1 MNNFSGKEEIIRS
14 LRPVV
19 SDFKFVAVNDKVLDE
34 FCSRIR
40 PKHIPHPDWNAP
52 VIYGGLDETGID
64 YFLVMNSINFCFWGD
79 PKWTVEYRGRSYDG
93 AFGMFAAL
101 TRALEEGHPIYDGAY
116 LAKLSKTDL
125 AHILRGN
132 VPIPLLEPRLGIL
145 RDIGR
150 GLAGRWGGRFSRMV
164 AEVGGSAVALV
175 GLLTEQFPSFNDS
188 VPWGEGRLI
197 FHKRAQLAPAMINER
212 WRGKGIGA
220 FRDIDRLTVSADYKL
235 PQVLR
240 RTGILE
246 YVPSLAQRIDENRRI
261 PANSREEIEIRAA
274 TIMAGE
280 MMREK
285 IARTIPSITSQDVD
299 RFLWL
304 VGQTKT
310 GNEKPYHKTL
320 TTAY

>member
-1 MNNFSGKEEIIRS
+1 M
-14 LRPVV
+14 
-19 SDFKFVAVNDKVLDE
+19 
-34 FCSRIR
+34 
-40 PKHIPHPDWNAP
+40 
-52 VIYGGLDETGID
+52 
-64 YFLVMNSINFCFWGD
+64 
-79 PKWTVEYRGRSYDG
+79 
-93 AFGMFAAL
+93 
-101 TRALEEGHPIYDGAY
+101 
-116 LAKLSKTDL
+116 
-125 AHILRGN
+125 
-132 VPIPLLEPRLGIL
+132 
-145 RDIGR
+145 
-150 GLAGRWGGRFSRMV
+150 
-164 AEVGGSAVALV
+164 
-175 GLLTEQFPSFNDS
+175 
-188 VPWGEGRLI
+188 
-197 FHKRAQLAPAMINER
+197 
-212 WRGKGIGA
+212 
-220 FRDIDRLTVSADYKL
+220 
-235 PQVLR
+235 LR